1 MSLLRGYEVRCEV
14 LKCSPHAETVGCL
27 VDLQQDITE
36 VLPYLNAVL
45 ERCRY
50 HSNAPALEMNY
61 QGRGITLWPRRV
73 VFGGVTGT
81 DEAERVM
88 RSVQELINDTWARR
102 DQITPSERR
111 GPCLSPL
118 AVFKLLPGLNCGEC
132 GEASCL
138 AFAAKLAREKARLV
152 QCVPLASPDHG
163 ERRAAL
169 VAMLL
174 EGGYEVPQG

>member
-1 MSLLRGYEVRCEV
+1 MSLLRGYEIRLEV
-14 LKCSPHAETVGCL
+14 FKCSPHSEAVGCL
-27 VDLQQDITE
+27 VDLHQDIRE
-36 VLPYLNAVL
+36 VMPYLNGVL
-45 ERCRY
+45 KRCRY
-50 HSNAPALEMNY
+50 NPDAPALEISHE
-61 QGRGITLWPRRV
+61 GRGFALWARRIA
-73 VFGGVTGT
+73 FGGVTCSE
-81 DEAERVM
+81 EAEHVM
-88 RSVQELINDTWARR
+88 ESLQQLINDTWARR
-102 DQITPSERR
+102 DEITPSERR

-174 EGGYEVPQG
+174 EGGYEAPQG